1 MILQNFRLNHIQVL
15 IHPVILLV
23 EGEVHQFEAV
33 GEFEHG
39 VGGDCAAALAMETGG
54 VYVHSSRALQS
65 TPRARCKLLLS

>member
-23 EGEVHQFEAV
+23 EGEVHEFEAV

-39 VGGDCAAALAMETGG
+39 VVGDCAAALAMETGG
-54 VYVHSSRALQS
+54 VYVNLDFVHHIDVGGAGEF
-65 TPRARCKLLLS
+65 TA